1 MKLNGLLGTG
11 SGKLGTSVFTTVK
24 GTQIVRQH
32 QPVVTNPSTKL
43 QVAQR
48 SRFKLVSQ
56 IAASMADVIAIP
68 RIGLTS
74 SRNLFIKKN
83 MPAVLGDVEGAQV
96 SYEKLQLTNGT
107 AALPDIVAGRT
118 LPNLAAGSTSGN
130 LTLKL
135 ASDVSKI
142 VNRVIYCIFKKSS
155 DGQLMLITSAI
166 VSDAGVNGNFAWE
179 IDDIAGDLAIYAYGM
194 KDTSASASATF
205 GNYKVTNASDIATL
219 VSNRSISSKDFIFTK
234 TRGTTLYSGENEN
247 VTVGENQVMVYLYVG
262 ENGEAKVKIG
272 DEAQVSV
279 VGAKSFRKAVDKG
292 SKIVFN
298 ALSDPNYMPADWVN
312 NSDGSTLSSST
323 VYTVNSVQDN
333 IDISIS
339 FVPESV

>member
-24 GTQIVRQH
+24 GVQIVRQH
-32 QPVVTNPSTKL
+32 QPVITNPSTKL

-74 SRNLFIKKN
+74 SRNLFVKKN
-83 MPAVLGDVEGAQV
+83 MPAVLGNVEGAQV

-107 AALPDIVAGRT
+107 AALPDIVVTRSNPY
-118 LPNLAAGSTSGN
+118 LSLRLADDAR
-130 LTLKL
+130 
-135 ASDVSKI
+135 KI
-142 VNRVIYCIFKKSS
+142 VNRVIYCIFTKNSG
-155 DGQLMLITSAI
+155 GQLMLAYSAI
-166 VSDAGVNGNFAWE
+166 VTDAGDDGNFDLTT
-179 IDDIAGDLAIYAYGM
+179 DDIAGDLAIYAYGM

-234 TRGTTLYSGENEN
+234 TRGTTLFSGENKN

-262 ENGEAKVKIG
+262 ANGQAKVKIG
-272 DEAQVSV
+272 EGNQETVP
-279 VGAKSFRKAVDKG
+279 GGTSFRKAVDKG

-298 ALSDPNYMPADWVN
+298 AFSEPNYISADWVN
-312 NSDGSTLSSST
+312 NSNGSSLSSST

-339 FVPESV
+339 FVPENQ

>member
-1 MKLNGLLGTG
+1 MKLNGILGTG

-56 IAASMADVIAIP
+56 IAASMADIIAIP

-83 MPAVLGDVEGAQV
+83 MPVVRGNVEGAQV
-96 SYEKLQLTNGT
+96 LYEKLQLTNGT
-107 AALPDIVAGRT
+107 AALPAIVANRG
-118 LPNLAAGSTSGN
+118 GSD
-130 LTLKL
+130 LTLEL
-135 ASDVSKI
+135 ASNASAI

-155 DGQLMLITSAI
+155 DNQLMLYKSAI
-166 VSDAGVNGNFAWE
+166 VSDAGENGSFTME
-179 IDDIAGDLAIYAYGM
+179 FSDMEGELAIYAYGM

-234 TRGTTLYSGENEN
+234 TNGTTLFSGENQN
-247 VTVGENQVMVYLYVG
+247 VNVGENQVMVYLYVG

-272 DEAQVSV
+272 DENQVSV
-279 VGAKSFRKAVDKG
+279 LAGKSFRKAVDKG
-292 SKIVFN
+292 SKIVFT
-298 ALSDPNYMPADWVN
+298 AFSEPNYMSADWVN
-312 NSDGSTLSSST
+312 NSDGSSLSSST
-323 VYTVNSVQDN
+323 VYTVNSVQNN

>member
-83 MPAVLGDVEGAQV
+83 MPAVLGDIEGARV

-107 AALPDIVAGRT
+107 AALPAIIANRG
-118 LPNLAAGSTSGN
+118 GSN
-130 LTLKL
+130 LTLEL
-135 ASDVSKI
+135 ASNASRI

-155 DGQLMLITSAI
+155 DNQLMLYKSAI
-166 VSDAGVNGNFAWE
+166 VSDAGENGHFSME
-179 IDDIAGDLAIYAYGM
+179 FSDMEGELAIYAYGM

-205 GNYKVTNASDIATL
+205 GNYKVTNASDVATL

-234 TRGTTLYSGENEN
+234 TNGTTLYRGETQN
-247 VTVGENQVMVYLYVG
+247 VTVGENQVMVFLYVG
-262 ENGEAKVKIG
+262 ENGEAKVQIG
-272 DEAQVSV
+272 EGDQVRV
-279 VGAKSFRKAVDKG
+279 LGGTTFRKAVDKG
-292 SKIVFN
+292 SKIVFDSF
-298 ALSDPNYMPADWVN
+298 SDGGYIMGPWKN
-312 NSDGSTLSSST
+312 NSDGSTVSESK

-333 IDISIS
+333 IDLSIS

>member
-83 MPAVLGDVEGAQV
+83 MPAVLGDVEGARV

-107 AALPDIVAGRT
+107 AALPAISAVRG
-118 LPNLAAGSTSGN
+118 GSF
-130 LTLKL
+130 LTLEL
-135 ASDVSKI
+135 ASNASGI
-142 VNRVIYCIFKKSS
+142 VNRVIYCIFTKNS
-155 DGQLMLITSAI
+155 DGQLMLNTSAV
-166 VSDAGVNGNFAWE
+166 VSDAGVNGKFTME
-179 IDDIAGDLAIYAYGM
+179 FSDMEGELAIYAYGM

-234 TRGTTLYSGENEN
+234 TNGTTLYSGENQN
-247 VTVGENQVMVYLYVG
+247 VNVGENQVMVHLNVG
-262 ENGEAKVKIG
+262 ANGQAKVKIG
-272 DEAQVSV
+272 DGNQETVLA
-279 VGAKSFRKAVDKG
+279 GTSFRKAVDKG
-292 SKIVFN
+292 SKIVFDSF
-298 ALSDPNYMPADWVN
+298 SDNGYMPADWVN
-312 NSDGSTLSSST
+312 NSDGSTVSSSKI
-323 VYTVNSVQDN
+323 YTVNSVQDN

>member
-83 MPAVLGDVEGAQV
+83 MPAVIGDAGGARV

-107 AALPDIVAGRT
+107 AALPAIVVNRGGSNMT
-118 LPNLAAGSTSGN
+118 LNLASN
-130 LTLKL
+130 
-135 ASDVSKI
+135 ASAI

-155 DGQLMLITSAI
+155 DNQLMLYKSAI
-166 VSDAGVNGNFAWE
+166 VSDAGEDGSFTME
-179 IDDIAGDLAIYAYGM
+179 FSDMEGELAIYAYGM
-194 KDTSASASATF
+194 KDTSASASANF

-234 TRGTTLYSGENEN
+234 TQGTTIYNGENHN
-247 VTVGENQVMVYLYVG
+247 ITVGENQVMVYLYVG

-272 DEAQVSV
+272 DGNQETVL
-279 VGAKSFRKAVDKG
+279 GGTSFRKAVDKG
-292 SKIVFN
+292 SKIVFDSF
-298 ALSDPNYMPADWVN
+298 SDVGYIMGPWKN
-312 NSDGSTLSSST
+312 NSDGSTVSESKM
-323 VYTVNSVQDN
+323 YTVNSVQDN
-333 IDISIS
+333 IDLSIS

>member
-43 QVAQR
+43 QVTQR

-68 RIGLTS
+68 RMGLTS

-83 MPAVLGDVEGAQV
+83 MPAILGNVEGAQV
-96 SYEKLQLTNGT
+96 SYQKLQLTNGT

-118 LPNLAAGSTSGN
+118 SIKLYLE
-130 LTLKL
+130 L

-142 VNRVIYCIFKKSS
+142 INRVIYCIFKKSS

-166 VSDAGVNGNFAWE
+166 VSDAGVDGNFAWE

-219 VSNRSISSKDFIFTK
+219 VSNRSISTKDFIFTK
-234 TRGTTLYSGENEN
+234 TRGTTLFSGENKN

-262 ENGEAKVKIG
+262 ANGSAKVKIG
-272 DEAQVSV
+272 DGDQVSV
-279 VGAKSFRKAVDKG
+279 LAGTSFRKAVDKG
-292 SKIVFN
+292 SKIVFDSF
-298 ALSDPNYMPADWVN
+298 SDPGYIMGPWKN
-312 NSDGSTLSSST
+312 NSDGSTVSESKI
-323 VYTVNSVQDN
+323 YTVNSVQDN

>member
-1 MKLNGLLGTG
+1 MKLNGILGTG

-32 QPVVTNPSTKL
+32 QPVVNNPSTKL

-83 MPAVLGDVEGAQV
+83 MPAVLGDVEGAKV

-107 AALPDIVAGRT
+107 AALPAIIVNRSDT
-118 LPNLAAGSTSGN
+118 DLSLE
-130 LTLKL
+130 L
-135 ASDVSKI
+135 ASNASKI

-155 DGQLMLITSAI
+155 ENQLVLVNSAI
-166 VSDAGVNGNFAWE
+166 VSDAGNDGHFLLETHN
-179 IDDIAGDLAIYAYGM
+179 IAGDLAIYAYGM

-205 GNYKVTNASDIATL
+205 GNYKVTNASDVATL

-234 TRGTTLYSGENEN
+234 TRGTTLYSGENQN

-272 DEAQVSV
+272 DENQVSV
-279 VGAKSFRKAVDKG
+279 LAGKSFRKAVDKG

-298 ALSDPNYMPADWVN
+298 AFSEPGYISADWVN
-312 NSDGSTLSSST
+312 NSNGSSLSSST

>member
-83 MPAVLGDVEGAQV
+83 MPAVLGDVEGARV

-107 AALPDIVAGRT
+107 AALPDIVAGR
-118 LPNLAAGSTSGN
+118 AGGN
-130 LTLKL
+130 LTLNL
-135 ASDVSKI
+135 ASNASGI

-155 DGQLMLITSAI
+155 DNQLMLYKSAI
-166 VSDAGVNGNFAWE
+166 VSDAGADGKFTME
-179 IDDIAGDLAIYAYGM
+179 FSDMEGELAIYAYGM

-234 TRGTTLYSGENEN
+234 TNGTTLYNGESQN

-262 ENGEAKVKIG
+262 ENGQAKVKIG
-272 DEAQVSV
+272 DGNQETVLA
-279 VGAKSFRKAVDKG
+279 GKSFRKAVDKG

-298 ALSDPNYMPADWVN
+298 AFSEPNYISADWVN
-312 NSDGSTLSSST
+312 NSDGSSLSSST

-339 FVPESV
+339 FVPENQ

>member
-68 RIGLTS
+68 RMGLTS

-107 AALPDIVAGRT
+107 AALPDIIVNRGGID
-118 LPNLAAGSTSGN
+118 LSLE
-130 LTLKL
+130 L
-135 ASDVSKI
+135 ASNVSKI
-142 VNRVIYCIFKKSS
+142 VNRVIYCIFTKNS
-155 DGQLMLITSAI
+155 DGQLMLNTSAI
-166 VSDAGVNGNFAWE
+166 VSEAGVDGNFLLE
-179 IDDIAGDLAIYAYGM
+179 TENIAGDLVIYAYGM

-219 VSNRSISSKDFIFTK
+219 VSNRSISTKDFIFTK
-234 TRGTTLYSGENEN
+234 TRGTTLYSGENQN

-262 ENGEAKVKIG
+262 ENGQAKVKIG
-272 DEAQVSV
+272 DGNQVTVS
-279 VGAKSFRKAVDKG
+279 GGTSFRKAVDKG
-292 SKIVFN
+292 SKIVFDSF
-298 ALSDPNYMPADWVN
+298 SDAGYIMGPWKN
-312 NSDGSTLSSST
+312 NSDGSTVSSSKI
-323 VYTVNSVQDN
+323 YTVDSVQDN

>member
-1 MKLNGLLGTG
+1 MKLNGILGTG
-11 SGKLGTSVFTTVK
+11 SGKLGTSVFTTIK
-24 GTQIVRQH
+24 GVQIVRQH

-83 MPAVLGDVEGAQV
+83 MPAVLGNVEGAQV

-107 AALPDIVAGRT
+107 AE
-118 LPNLAAGSTSGN
+118 LPNIIVTRSSSD
-130 LTLKL
+130 LTLEL
-135 ASDVSKI
+135 ASDASGM

-155 DGQLMLITSAI
+155 GNQLMLNNSAI
-166 VSDAGVNGNFAWE
+166 VSDAGEDGTFLLQ
-179 IDDIAGDLAIYAYGM
+179 IPDIAGDLAIYAYGM

-205 GNYKVTNASDIATL
+205 GNYKVTNASDVATL

-234 TRGTTLYSGENEN
+234 TYGTTLFSGENEN
-247 VTVGENQVMVYLYVG
+247 VTVGENQVMVHLNVG
-262 ENGEAKVKIG
+262 KNGEAKVKIG
-272 DEAQVSV
+272 DENQVSV
-279 VGAKSFRKAVDKG
+279 LAGKSFRKAVDKG

-298 ALSDPNYMPADWVN
+298 AFSEPGYMSADWVN

-323 VYTVNSVQDN
+323 VYTVNSVQSN

-339 FVPESV
+339 FVPEG

>member
-107 AALPDIVAGRT
+107 AALPDIIVNRSE
-118 LPNLAAGSTSGN
+118 NE
-130 LTLKL
+130 LTLRL
-135 ASDVSKI
+135 ASDASKI
-142 VNRVIYCIFKKSS
+142 VNRVIYCIFTKNSG
-155 DGQLMLITSAI
+155 GQLMLNTSAV
-166 VSDAGVNGNFAWE
+166 VSEARIDGSFE
-179 IDDIAGDLAIYAYGM
+179 FLTDDIAGDLAIYAYGM

-234 TRGTTLYSGENEN
+234 TRGTTIFSGEEAN
-247 VTVGENQVMVYLYVG
+247 VTVGDNQVMVYLYVG
-262 ENGEAKVKIG
+262 ANGQAKVKIG
-272 DEAQVSV
+272 EGNQETVLA
-279 VGAKSFRKAVDKG
+279 GKSFRKAVDKG
-292 SKIVFN
+292 SKIVFD
-298 ALSDPNYMPADWVN
+298 AFSEQGYTMGPWVN
-312 NSDGSTLSSST
+312 NSDGSTVSSSKL
-323 VYTVNSVQDN
+323 YTVNSVQDN

>member
-48 SRFKLVSQ
+48 SRFKLISQ
-56 IAASMADVIAIP
+56 LAASMANVIAIP

-83 MPAVLGDVEGAQV
+83 MPAVLGDVEGARV
-96 SYEKLQLTNGT
+96 SYEKLQLTSGT
-107 AALPDIVAGRT
+107 AALPDIFVNRS
-118 LPNLAAGSTSGN
+118 GSKLS
-130 LTLKL
+130 LQL
-135 ASDVSKI
+135 ASDTSKI
-142 VNRVIYCIFKKSS
+142 VNRVIYCIFTKSS
-155 DGQLMLITSAI
+155 GNQLMLVNSAI
-166 VSDAGVNGNFAWE
+166 VSNAGPYGDFLLE
-179 IDDIAGDLAIYAYGM
+179 TDDIAGDLAIYAYGM
-194 KDTSASASATF
+194 KDTSASASASF

-234 TRGTTLYSGENEN
+234 TRGTTLFNGETQN
-247 VTVGENQVMVYLYVG
+247 VTVGENQVMVHLNVG
-262 ENGEAKVKIG
+262 ENGQAKVKIG
-272 DEAQVSV
+272 EGNQVTV
-279 VGAKSFRKAVDKG
+279 AGGTSFRKAVDKG
-292 SKIVFN
+292 SKIVFDSF
-298 ALSDPNYMPADWVN
+298 SDAGYIMGPWKN
-312 NSDGSTLSSST
+312 NSDGSTVSSSKL
-323 VYTVNSVQDN
+323 YTVDSVQDN

>member
-1 MKLNGLLGTG
+1 MKLNGILGTG

-24 GTQIVRQH
+24 GVQIVRQH
-32 QPVVTNPSTKL
+32 QPVVTNPSTNL

-56 IAASMADVIAIP
+56 LAASMANVIAMP

-83 MPAVLGDVEGAQV
+83 MPTVIGDAEGAQV

-107 AALPDIVAGRT
+107 ADLPAIVATR
-118 LPNLAAGSTSGN
+118 SSGN

-135 ASDVSKI
+135 ASNASEI

-155 DGQLMLITSAI
+155 GNQLMLNNSAI
-166 VSDAGVNGNFAWE
+166 VSVAGEDGSFKLQ
-179 IDDIAGDLAIYAYGM
+179 ITDIAGDLAIYAYGM

-234 TRGTTLYSGENEN
+234 THGTTLFSGENEN

-272 DEAQVSV
+272 DENQVAV
-279 VGAKSFRKAVDKG
+279 LAGKSFRKAVDKG
-292 SKIVFN
+292 SKIVFT
-298 ALSDPNYMPADWVN
+298 AFSEQGYISADWVN

>member
-83 MPAVLGDVEGAQV
+83 MPAVLGNVEGARV

-107 AALPDIVAGRT
+107 AVLPDIIATRS
-118 LPNLAAGSTSGN
+118 GSN
-130 LTLKL
+130 LTLEL
-135 ASDVSKI
+135 ASNASAM

-155 DGQLMLITSAI
+155 GNQLMLKNSTI
-166 VSDAGVNGNFAWE
+166 VSDAGENGTFE
-179 IDDIAGDLAIYAYGM
+179 MQFTDMAGELAIYAYGM

-234 TRGTTLYSGENEN
+234 THGTTLFSGENEN
-247 VTVGENQVMVYLYVG
+247 VNVGENQVMVYLYVG

-272 DEAQVSV
+272 DGNQVTV
-279 VGAKSFRKAVDKG
+279 PAGTSFRKAVDKG
-292 SKIVFN
+292 SKIVFDSF
-298 ALSDPNYMPADWVN
+298 SDPGYIMGPWKN
-312 NSDGSTLSSST
+312 NSDGSTVSSSK

>member
-56 IAASMADVIAIP
+56 IAASMAGVIAIP

-83 MPAVLGDVEGAQV
+83 MPAVLGDVEGARV

-107 AALPDIVAGRT
+107 AALPAIVAAR
-118 LPNLAAGSTSGN
+118 AGGN
-130 LTLKL
+130 LNLDLET
-135 ASDVSKI
+135 AANGA
-142 VNRVIYCIFKKSS
+142 VNHVIYCIFKKNSEN
-155 DGQLMLITSAI
+155 QLILVHSAI
-166 VSDAGVNGNFAWE
+166 VSDDDVDSTFLLE
-179 IDDIAGDLAIYAYGM
+179 IPDIAGDLAIYAYGM

-234 TRGTTLYSGENEN
+234 TNGTTLYSGENRN

-262 ENGEAKVKIG
+262 ANGQAKVKIG
-272 DEAQVSV
+272 DGNQETVL
-279 VGAKSFRKAVDKG
+279 GGTSFRKAVDKG
-292 SKIVFN
+292 SKIVFDSF
-298 ALSDPNYMPADWVN
+298 SDDGYIMGPWKN
-312 NSDGSTLSSST
+312 NSDGSIVSNSKI
-323 VYTVNSVQDN
+323 YTVNSVQDN

-339 FVPESV
+339 FEPESV

>member
-1 MKLNGLLGTG
+1 MKLNGILGTG

-107 AALPDIVAGRT
+107 AALPAIVATR
-118 LPNLAAGSTSGN
+118 AGGN

-135 ASDVSKI
+135 ASNASAM

-155 DGQLMLITSAI
+155 GNQLMLKNSTI
-166 VSDAGVNGNFAWE
+166 VSDAGENGTFE
-179 IDDIAGDLAIYAYGM
+179 MQFTDMAGELAIYAYGM

-234 TRGTTLYSGENEN
+234 TNGTTLFSGENEN
-247 VTVGENQVMVYLYVG
+247 VTVGENQVMVHLYVG
-262 ENGEAKVKIG
+262 ANGEAKVKIG
-272 DEAQVSV
+272 DGNQEPVRANS
-279 VGAKSFRKAVDKG
+279 SFRKAVDKG
-292 SKIVFN
+292 SKIVFS
-298 ALSDPNYMPADWVN
+298 AFSEPGYMSADWVN
-312 NSDGSTLSSST
+312 NSDGSALSSST
-323 VYTVNSVQDN
+323 LYTVNSVQDN

>member
-24 GTQIVRQH
+24 GVQIVRQH
-32 QPVVTNPSTKL
+32 QPTVTNPSTNL

-56 IAASMADVIAIP
+56 IAASMAGVIVMP

-83 MPAVLGDVEGAQV
+83 MPAVIGDAEGAKV

-107 AALPDIVAGRT
+107 ATLPAIVATR
-118 LPNLAAGSTSGN
+118 SSGN

-135 ASDVSKI
+135 ASNASGI
-142 VNRVIYCIFKKSS
+142 VNRVIYCIFTKDSL
-155 DGQLMLITSAI
+155 GQLMLNHSAI
-166 VSDAGVNGNFAWE
+166 VSVAGEDGRFE
-179 IDDIAGDLAIYAYGM
+179 MQITDIAGDLAIYAYGM

-219 VSNRSISSKDFIFTK
+219 VSNRSISSKDFVFTK
-234 TRGTTLYSGENEN
+234 TRGTTLFSGENAN

-272 DEAQVSV
+272 DENQVSV
-279 VGAKSFRKAVDKG
+279 LAGKSFRKAVDKG
-292 SKIVFN
+292 SKIVFT
-298 ALSDPNYMPADWVN
+298 AFSEPGYMSADWVN
-312 NSDGSTLSSST
+312 NSDGSALTSST

>member
-68 RIGLTS
+68 RMGLTS

-107 AALPDIVAGRT
+107 AALPDIVAGRVS
-118 LPNLAAGSTSGN
+118 AG
-130 LTLKL
+130 LYLEL

-142 VNRVIYCIFKKSS
+142 VNRVIYCIFTKNS
-155 DGQLMLITSAI
+155 DGQLMLNTSVIA
-166 VSDAGVNGNFAWE
+166 SEAGVDGNFSVE
-179 IDDIAGDLAIYAYGM
+179 LDDIAGDLVIYAYGM

-219 VSNRSISSKDFIFTK
+219 VSNRSISTKDFIFTK
-234 TRGTTLYSGENEN
+234 TRGTTLYSGEDIN

-262 ENGEAKVKIG
+262 ANGSAKVKIG
-272 DEAQVSV
+272 DGDQVSV
-279 VGAKSFRKAVDKG
+279 LAGKSFRKAVDKG
-292 SKIVFN
+292 SKIVFDSF
-298 ALSDPNYMPADWVN
+298 SDPGYIMGPWKN
-312 NSDGSTLSSST
+312 NNDGSTVSSSKI
-323 VYTVNSVQDN
+323 YTVNSVQDN

>member
-48 SRFKLVSQ
+48 SRFKLISQ
-56 IAASMADVIAIP
+56 LAASMADVIAMP

-74 SRNLFIKKN
+74 SRNIFIKKN
-83 MPAVLGDVEGAQV
+83 MPAVLGDVEGAKV
-96 SYEKLQLTNGT
+96 SYQKLQLTNGT
-107 AALPDIVAGRT
+107 TELPDIIANRLNTV
-118 LPNLAAGSTSGN
+118 
-130 LTLKL
+130 LTLEL
-135 ASDVSKI
+135 ASDASRI

-155 DGQLMLITSAI
+155 GNQLLLKESAI
-166 VSDAGVNGNFAWE
+166 VSDAGENGTFEYQFN
-179 IDDIAGDLAIYAYGM
+179 DMAGELAIYAYGM

-234 TRGTTLYSGENEN
+234 THGTTLFSGENQN
-247 VTVGENQVMVYLYVG
+247 VTIGENQVMVYLYVG
-262 ENGEAKVKIG
+262 ANGEAKVKIG
-272 DEAQVSV
+272 DGNQVPV
-279 VGAKSFRKAVDKG
+279 LAGKSFRKAVDKG

-298 ALSDPNYMPADWVN
+298 AFSEPGYMSADWVN
-312 NSDGSTLSSST
+312 NSDGSSLSSST

-339 FVPESV
+339 FVPENQ

>member
-24 GTQIVRQH
+24 GVQIVRQH
-32 QPVVTNPSTKL
+32 QPVITNPSTKL
-43 QVAQR
+43 QVSQR

-56 IAASMADVIAIP
+56 LAASMANVIAIP

-83 MPAVLGDVEGAQV
+83 MPAVLGDAEGAQV
-96 SYEKLQLTNGT
+96 SYEKLQLTSGT
-107 AALPDIVAGRT
+107 AALPDIVAGRAASDLT
-118 LPNLAAGSTSGN
+118 LNLASN
-130 LTLKL
+130 
-135 ASDVSKI
+135 ASAI

-155 DGQLMLITSAI
+155 DNQLMLYKSAI
-166 VSDAGVNGNFAWE
+166 VSDAGEDGKFTME
-179 IDDIAGDLAIYAYGM
+179 FSDMEGDLAIYAYGM

-205 GNYKVTNASDIATL
+205 GNYKVTNASDVATL

-234 TRGTTLYSGENEN
+234 TRGTTLYNGESQN

-262 ENGEAKVKIG
+262 ANGQAKVKI
-272 DEAQVSV
+272 DEENQVTV
-279 VGAKSFRKAVDKG
+279 PGGTSFRKAVDKG
-292 SKIVFN
+292 SKIVFDSF
-298 ALSDPNYMPADWVN
+298 SDENYIMGPWVN
-312 NSDGSTLSSST
+312 NSDGSTVSDSKM
-323 VYTVNSVQDN
+323 YTVNSVQDN

-339 FVPESV
+339 FVPENQ

>member
-1 MKLNGLLGTG
+1 MKLNGILGTG

-56 IAASMADVIAIP
+56 LAASMADVIAIP
-68 RIGLTS
+68 RVGLTS
-74 SRNLFIKKN
+74 SRNVFIRKN
-83 MPAVLGDVEGAQV
+83 MPAVLGNVEGAHV

-107 AALPDIVAGRT
+107 AALPAIVAGRT
-118 LPNLAAGSTSGN
+118 STK
-130 LTLKL
+130 LFLEL

-155 DGQLMLITSAI
+155 ENQLMLVNSAI
-166 VSDAGVNGNFAWE
+166 VSDAGEDGNFHLE
-179 IDDIAGDLAIYAYGM
+179 IDDITGDLVIYAYGM

-234 TRGTTLYSGENEN
+234 TRGTTLFSGENQN
-247 VTVGENQVMVYLYVG
+247 VTVGDNQVMVYLYVG
-262 ENGEAKVKIG
+262 ANGQAKVKIG
-272 DEAQVSV
+272 EEAQVTV
-279 VGAKSFRKAVDKG
+279 PGGTSFRKAVDKG
-292 SKIVFN
+292 SKIVFDSF
-298 ALSDPNYMPADWVN
+298 SDAGYIMGPWKN
-312 NSDGSTLSSST
+312 NSDGSTVSDSKM
-323 VYTVNSVQDN
+323 YTVNSVQDN
-333 IDISIS
+333 IDLSIS
-339 FVPESV
+339 FVAENA

>member
-32 QPVVTNPSTKL
+32 QPVVNNPSTKL

-56 IAASMADVIAIP
+56 LAASMADVIAIP

-83 MPAVLGDVEGAQV
+83 MPAVLGDVEGAHV
-96 SYEKLQLTNGT
+96 SYEKLQLTSGT
-107 AALPDIVAGRT
+107 AALPAIVATR
-118 LPNLAAGSTSGN
+118 SSGN
-130 LTLKL
+130 LDLEL
-135 ASDVSKI
+135 ESDASKI

-155 DGQLMLITSAI
+155 ENQLVLVNSAI
-166 VSDAGVNGNFAWE
+166 VSNAEDN
-179 IDDIAGDLAIYAYGM
+179 DIFTLRIPDIEGDLAIYAYGM

-205 GNYKVTNASDIATL
+205 GNYKVTNASDVATL
-219 VSNRSISSKDFIFTK
+219 VSNRSLSSKDFIFTK
-234 TRGTTLYSGENEN
+234 TRGTTLFSGETEN

-262 ENGEAKVKIG
+262 ENGQAKVKIG
-272 DEAQVSV
+272 EGNQETVLA
-279 VGAKSFRKAVDKG
+279 GKSFRKAVDKG
-292 SKIVFN
+292 SKIVFD
-298 ALSDPNYMPADWVN
+298 SFSEPGYIPADWVN
-312 NSDGSTLSSST
+312 NSDGSTVSSSK

>member
-24 GTQIVRQH
+24 GVQIVRQH
-32 QPVVTNPSTKL
+32 QPVITNPSTKL

-56 IAASMADVIAIP
+56 LAASMADVIAIP

-83 MPAVLGDVEGAQV
+83 MPAILGNVEGAHV

-107 AALPDIVAGRT
+107 AALPDIYATRSG
-118 LPNLAAGSTSGN
+118 GN
-130 LTLKL
+130 LTLYL
-135 ASDVSKI
+135 ASNASKI
-142 VNRVIYCIFKKSS
+142 VNRVIYCIFEKSS
-155 DGQLMLITSAI
+155 GNQFMLKTSAV
-166 VSDAGVNGNFAWE
+166 VSN
-179 IDDIAGDLAIYAYGM
+179 AGDNGDFEMTFTDMEGELAIYAYGM

-205 GNYKVTNASDIATL
+205 GNYKVTNASDVATL

-234 TRGTTLYSGENEN
+234 TNGTTLFSGETEN
-247 VTVGENQVMVYLYVG
+247 VTVGENQVMVHLNVG
-262 ENGEAKVKIG
+262 ANGQAKVKIG
-272 DEAQVSV
+272 EGDQVTV
-279 VGAKSFRKAVDKG
+279 PGGTSFRKAVDKG
-292 SKIVFN
+292 SKIVFDSFSE
-298 ALSDPNYMPADWVN
+298 AGYTMGPWKN
-312 NSDGSTLSSST
+312 NSDGSIVSQSKL
-323 VYTVNSVQDN
+323 YTIESVQDN

-339 FVPESV
+339 FVPENQ

>member
-1 MKLNGLLGTG
+1 MKLNGILGTG

-24 GTQIVRQH
+24 GVQIVRQH
-32 QPVVTNPSTKL
+32 QPTVTNPSTKL

-83 MPAVLGDVEGAQV
+83 MPTVIGDAEGAQV

-107 AALPDIVAGRT
+107 AALPAIVATR
-118 LPNLAAGSTSGN
+118 SSGN

-135 ASDVSKI
+135 ASNAGAI
-142 VNRVIYCIFKKSS
+142 VNRVIYCIFTKDSL
-155 DGQLMLITSAI
+155 GQLMLKNSAI
-166 VSDAGVNGNFAWE
+166 VSVAGEDGSFKLQ
-179 IDDIAGDLAIYAYGM
+179 ITDIAGDLAIYAYGM

-205 GNYKVTNASDIATL
+205 GNYKVTNASDVATL

-234 TRGTTLYSGENEN
+234 TRGTTLFSGEDAN
-247 VTVGENQVMVYLYVG
+247 VTPGENQVIVYLYCG
-262 ENGEAKVKIG
+262 ENGEASVKIG
-272 DEAQVSV
+272 DENAVKV
-279 VGAKSFRKAVDKG
+279 FANKSFRKAVDKG
-292 SKIVFN
+292 SKVVFT
-298 ALSDPNYMPADWVN
+298 AFSEPGYISADWVN
-312 NSDGSTLSSST
+312 NSDGSTVSSST

-333 IDISIS
+333 IDVSIS

>member
-1 MKLNGLLGTG
+1 MKLNGILGTG

-24 GTQIVRQH
+24 GVQIVRQH
-32 QPVVTNPSTKL
+32 QPTVTNPSTNL

-56 IAASMADVIAIP
+56 IAASMAGVIAIP

-83 MPAVLGDVEGAQV
+83 MPAVIGDAEGAKV

-107 AALPDIVAGRT
+107 ATLPAIVATR
-118 LPNLAAGSTSGN
+118 SSGN

-135 ASDVSKI
+135 ASNASGI
-142 VNRVIYCIFKKSS
+142 VNRVIYCIFTKDSL
-155 DGQLMLITSAI
+155 GQLMLNNSAI
-166 VSDAGVNGNFAWE
+166 VSVAGEDGRFE
-179 IDDIAGDLAIYAYGM
+179 MQITDIAGDLAIYAYGM

-234 TRGTTLYSGENEN
+234 TRGTTLFSGENEN

-272 DEAQVSV
+272 DENQVSV
-279 VGAKSFRKAVDKG
+279 LAGKSFRKAVDKG

-298 ALSDPNYMPADWVN
+298 AFSEPGYMSADWVN
-312 NSDGSTLSSST
+312 NSDGSALSSST
-323 VYTVNSVQDN
+323 LYTVNDVQDN

-339 FVPESV
+339 FVPESH

>member
-1 MKLNGLLGTG
+1 MKLNGILGTG

-83 MPAVLGDVEGAQV
+83 MPAVLGNVEGAQV

-107 AALPDIVAGRT
+107 AALPDIVVHRT
-118 LPNLAAGSTSGN
+118 GN
-130 LTLKL
+130 DLTLEL
-135 ASDVSKI
+135 ESDARKI

-155 DGQLMLITSAI
+155 VNQLELVHSAI
-166 VSDAGVNGNFAWE
+166 VSDAGEDGYFFFETPN
-179 IDDIAGDLAIYAYGM
+179 IAGDLAIYAYGM

-205 GNYKVTNASDIATL
+205 GNYKVTNASDVATL

-234 TRGTTLYSGENEN
+234 TRGTTLFSGENVN
-247 VTVGENQVMVYLYVG
+247 VTVGENQVMVYLHVG
-262 ENGEAKVKIG
+262 ENGEVKVKIG
-272 DEAQVSV
+272 EENQVSV
-279 VGAKSFRKAVDKG
+279 LAGKSFRKAVDKG
-292 SKIVFN
+292 SKIVFDSF
-298 ALSDPNYMPADWVN
+298 SDPGYIMGPWKN
-312 NSDGSTLSSST
+312 NSDGSIVSESK

-339 FVPESV
+339 FVPEG

>member
-56 IAASMADVIAIP
+56 LAASMADVIAIP

-74 SRNLFIKKN
+74 SRNIFIKKN
-83 MPAVLGDVEGAQV
+83 MPAVLGDVEGARV

-107 AALPDIVAGRT
+107 AALPAIVATR
-118 LPNLAAGSTSGN
+118 ASGN

-135 ASDVSKI
+135 ASDASTI
-142 VNRVIYCIFKKSS
+142 VNRVIYCIFEKSS
-155 DGQLMLITSAI
+155 DNQLMFVNSQI
-166 VSDAGVNGNFAWE
+166 VSDPGIDGSFLLE
-179 IDDIAGDLAIYAYGM
+179 IGDMAGDMVIYAYGM

-205 GNYKVTNASDIATL
+205 GNYKVTNASDVATL

-234 TRGTTLYSGENEN
+234 TSGTTLFSGENEN

-262 ENGEAKVKIG
+262 ANGQAKVKIG
-272 DEAQVSV
+272 EGDQVTV
-279 VGAKSFRKAVDKG
+279 LGGKSFRKAVDKG
-292 SKIVFN
+292 SKVVFN
-298 ALSDPNYMPADWVN
+298 AFSEPGYISADWVN
-312 NSDGSTLSSST
+312 NSDGSTVSSST
-323 VYTVNSVQDN
+323 VYTVNSVQNN
-333 IDISIS
+333 IDLSIS

>member
-1 MKLNGLLGTG
+1 MKLNGILGTG

-32 QPVVTNPSTKL
+32 QPVVTNPSTKM

-56 IAASMADVIAIP
+56 LAASMADVIAIP
-68 RIGLTS
+68 RMGLTS

-83 MPAVLGDVEGAQV
+83 MPAVLGNVEGAQV

-107 AALPDIVAGRT
+107 AALPDIVVNRSDSR
-118 LPNLAAGSTSGN
+118 LNLELDDDARG
-130 LTLKL
+130 
-135 ASDVSKI
+135 I

-155 DGQLMLITSAI
+155 DNQLILVHSAI
-166 VSDAGVNGNFAWE
+166 VSEAGQDGYFTLDIPV
-179 IDDIAGDLAIYAYGM
+179 IAGDLAIYAYGM

-205 GNYKVTNASDIATL
+205 GNYKVTNASDVATL

-247 VTVGENQVMVYLYVG
+247 VTVGENQVMVHLNVG
-262 ENGEAKVKIG
+262 ANGQAKVKIG
-272 DEAQVSV
+272 EGDQVTV
-279 VGAKSFRKAVDKG
+279 PGGTSFRKAVDKG

-298 ALSDPNYMPADWVN
+298 AFSEPNYISADWVN
-312 NSDGSTLSSST
+312 NSDGSSLSSST

-339 FVPESV
+339 FVPENQ

>member
-68 RIGLTS
+68 RMGLTS

-96 SYEKLQLTNGT
+96 SYQKLQLTNGT

-118 LPNLAAGSTSGN
+118 SIKLYLE
-130 LTLKL
+130 L

-142 VNRVIYCIFKKSS
+142 INRVIYCIFKKSS

-166 VSDAGVNGNFAWE
+166 VSDAGVDGNFAWE

-219 VSNRSISSKDFIFTK
+219 VSNRSISTKDFIFTK
-234 TRGTTLYSGENEN
+234 TRGTTIFSGENKN
-247 VTVGENQVMVYLYVG
+247 VTVGENQVMVHLNVG
-262 ENGEAKVKIG
+262 ANGQAKVKIG
-272 DEAQVSV
+272 DGEQVTVS
-279 VGAKSFRKAVDKG
+279 GGTSFRKAVDKG
-292 SKIVFN
+292 SKIVFDSF
-298 ALSDPNYMPADWVN
+298 SDAGYIMGPWKN
-312 NSDGSTLSSST
+312 NSDGSTVSESKI
-323 VYTVNSVQDN
+323 YTVNSVQDN

>member
-24 GTQIVRQH
+24 GVQIVRQH
-32 QPVVTNPSTKL
+32 QPVITNPSTKL

-83 MPAVLGDVEGAQV
+83 MPAVLGDVEGAKV
-96 SYEKLQLTNGT
+96 SYEKLQLTSGT
-107 AALPDIVAGRT
+107 AALPAIVATR
-118 LPNLAAGSTSGN
+118 AEDN
-130 LTLKL
+130 LTLNL
-135 ASDVSKI
+135 ASNASAI
-142 VNRVIYCIFKKSS
+142 VNRVIYCIFTKNS
-155 DGQLMLITSAI
+155 DGQLMLNTSAV
-166 VSDAGVNGNFAWE
+166 VSDAD
-179 IDDIAGDLAIYAYGM
+179 IDGSFPLQITDIAGDLAIYAYGM

-234 TRGTTLYSGENEN
+234 TSATTLFSGENAN
-247 VTVGENQVMVYLYVG
+247 VTVGENQVMIHLNVG
-262 ENGEAKVKIG
+262 KNGQAKVKIG
-272 DEAQVSV
+272 EGTQETVL
-279 VGAKSFRKAVDKG
+279 GGTSFRKAVNKG
-292 SKIVFN
+292 SKIVFDSF
-298 ALSDPNYMPADWVN
+298 SDPGFTMGPWKS
-312 NSDGSTLSSST
+312 NSDGSIVSNSKL
-323 VYTVNSVQDN
+323 YTVDSVQDN

>member
-24 GTQIVRQH
+24 GVQIVRQH
-32 QPVVTNPSTKL
+32 QPTVTNPSTNL

-56 IAASMADVIAIP
+56 IAASMAGIIAMP

-83 MPAVLGDVEGAQV
+83 MPAVIGDAEGAKV

-107 AALPDIVAGRT
+107 AALPAIVATR
-118 LPNLAAGSTSGN
+118 SDSN

-135 ASDVSKI
+135 ASNASGI
-142 VNRVIYCIFKKSS
+142 VNRVIYCIFEKSS
-155 DGQLMLITSAI
+155 ENQLMLNNSAI
-166 VSDAGVNGNFAWE
+166 VSDAGEDGSFKLQ
-179 IDDIAGDLAIYAYGM
+179 ITDIAGDLAIYAYGM

-205 GNYKVTNASDIATL
+205 GNYKVTNASDLATL
-219 VSNRSISSKDFIFTK
+219 VSNRSISSKDFVFTK
-234 TRGTTLYSGENEN
+234 TRGTTLFSGENEN

-272 DEAQVSV
+272 DENQVSV
-279 VGAKSFRKAVDKG
+279 LAGKSFRKAVNKG
-292 SKIVFN
+292 SKIVFT
-298 ALSDPNYMPADWVN
+298 AFSEPNYISADWVN
-312 NSDGSTLSSST
+312 NSDGSTISSST

-339 FVPESV
+339 FVPESH